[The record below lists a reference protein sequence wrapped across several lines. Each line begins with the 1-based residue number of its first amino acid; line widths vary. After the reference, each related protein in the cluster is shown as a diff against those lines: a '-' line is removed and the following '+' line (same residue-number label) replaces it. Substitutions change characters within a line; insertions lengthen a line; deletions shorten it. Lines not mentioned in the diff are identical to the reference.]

1 MDGLQ
6 KPMIE
11 FIGRDVA
18 RFTAP
23 MIRLVAEG
31 QPVELERLAAEA
43 GVPVDE
49 IESWLRA
56 QPGTDWDERGRLLG
70 FGLTQRPT
78 RHRYIV
84 DGRVLYTF
92 CAADTLI
99 FTPILGRPA
108 RVESSCPTTSQT
120 IRIELTP
127 GAVTLVDPATSVV
140 SALNLCCGVSDI
152 RARCA
157 ITAISS
163 PRIVQPNRGAV
174 RTLTGMFAR
183 SASSSTSR
191 WVSAASWAG
200 RHEHA
205 PKLIRVG

>member
-11 FIGRDVA
+11 FIGRDAA

-31 QPVELERLAAEA
+31 QPVALQRLAAEA

-78 RHRYIV
+78 RHRYVV

-152 RARCA
+152 RGSLCDH
-157 ITAISS
+157 
-163 PRIVQPNRGAV
+163 GHF
-174 RTLTGMFAR
+174 FA
-183 SASSSTSR
+183 SN
-191 WVSAASWAG
+191 SAAQPWRRAHPDGDVRPVGEFFDIALGVCRDLGWA
-200 RHEHA
+200 A
-205 PKLIRVG
+205 